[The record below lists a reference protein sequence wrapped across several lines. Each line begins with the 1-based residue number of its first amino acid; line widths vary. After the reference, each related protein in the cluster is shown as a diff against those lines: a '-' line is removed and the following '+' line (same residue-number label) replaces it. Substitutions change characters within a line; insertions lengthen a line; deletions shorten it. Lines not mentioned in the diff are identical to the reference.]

1 MAPRNLFQSVHTTG
15 HLFSQDLLERLS
27 AGDTSIQGLKAQD
40 YHLDPSDRLKDAAAR
55 AWSKLNT
62 AYKSYRDAKA
72 KLPDSDTGTTLTR
85 ERWLLPLFSELG
97 YGRLPTQKAIDIDG
111 KSYPISHCWNNC
123 IPIHLVTFRHETDKR
138 VPGMAGAAS
147 RSPYSIVQELLN
159 RSESH
164 RWGFVSNG
172 RMLYLLRDNKALARA
187 ANVEF
192 DLEAIFE
199 NDQFADFILLYI
211 LCHQSRVEPRNP
223 DTPEDCWLEDW
234 CKVAESSGT
243 RARDHLRDGVQ
254 KAMEHLGQG
263 FLASPYNKN
272 LTASLK
278 SGALSPEAFYHQ
290 ILRLVYRLL
299 LLLVAENRRAE
310 NGRNLLHPIDADPK
324 AIDRYNTY
332 YSISRLRD
340 LATSVRGT
348 DHDDLYESLKLLFV
362 QLGTGY
368 APLAIPAMGSFL
380 FSAKSTATPDLDIS
394 NLPNRKLL
402 AAILSLSRTEDTS
415 VKGGAIRRSV
425 DFANLGSEELGSVY
439 ESLLELTPRLF
450 TPDGSFILRAASGN
464 ERKSTGSYY
473 TPRSLINSLLD
484 TALEPVISNA
494 IDKLPND
501 KAEIAL
507 LNLKV
512 CDPACG
518 SGHFLL
524 AAGDRL
530 AMRLAKIRTSDEEP
544 STLAFQHAR
553 RDVIGKCL
561 YGVDLNPMAVEL
573 CKVSLW
579 MDALEPGKPLSFLDH
594 HIQHGNSLIGCTP
607 ALLSKGI
614 PDEAFAPIEGDV
626 KSIVSILKK
635 QNKKERGEH
644 KAGQGI
650 LDFFKLGNLSEFAAR
665 LHSISHDTLQ
675 DEVETESMYIA
686 LLQNANYKNARFV
699 ADAWCSAFVWK
710 KEDSELGQFCP
721 TEQQWRKW
729 EKNPHVAPLQVRDEV
744 ARLSYQYKFFHW
756 HLVFPEVFIAQVD
769 GKEGNSISGWKGGFD
784 AILANPPWERVK
796 LQEKEWFAQR
806 NPDIANAPNA
816 AARTRMIN
824 ALSKEDPKLFSAFQ
838 DDLRKASGES
848 HLLRSSGLFP
858 LCGRGDINV
867 YTVFAELMRTVVNE
881 QGRVGAVL
889 PSGIAS
895 DDTTKFFFQDLM
907 EKKALASLF
916 DFENREGL
924 FPAVDSRMKFCLI
937 TMGNGVKVLAKEAT
951 FVFFAQNTNELNDPD
966 KRFTLSSEDIALL
979 NPNTRTCP
987 IFRSGRDAEL
997 TKAIYRRVPVLIK
1010 EARDGNPEENPWG
1023 IKFSTMFHMSNDSY
1037 LFRTREQ
1044 LEEEHW
1050 KLQGNIF
1057 RKAGE
1062 EYLPLYE
1069 AKMTQIYN
1077 HRAADVVVSA
1087 TAIQR
1092 KAQPSNL
1099 SVAELSQATR
1109 VAKPLYWID
1118 KKKCIE
1124 GLESHWSLEWILGY
1138 TNVTSPT
1145 NERTMNPSLF
1155 PISGVGNSMPVIL
1168 GTKKSKAYG
1177 LLYSNLCSFCF
1188 DYVCR
1193 QKIGGV
1199 NLNFYLVN
1207 QLLTI
1212 AEITYFKI
1220 CLWDNTKKINDWI
1233 VKRLLELTYTAW
1245 DLEPFAQDCNYPGPP
1260 FKWNEDRR
1268 FQIRADLDAAFFHL
1282 YLPSTKEG
1290 NWKPSLIS
1298 EGNVKDETENEFNSL
1313 KQAFPTPRHA
1323 VEHILESFSIV
1334 KRKDVDAYGEYRTKR
1349 VILEIYDAMQNAMV
1363 TGKPYQSPLDPP
1375 AGPPEDPLP
1384 EWKPGKPQPEGWL
1397 SHIHPPKGCE
1407 SQEPKTLAELA
1418 SKEELTLPLILT
1430 VEKEKRAKGFGAQFT
1445 VKAWKGTSPQEGDL
1459 ILLHHPE
1466 MIRNDETAT
1475 LGMGNLEMRK
1485 TTDPESGADKIQLTL
1500 KGLIPP
1506 FQVLIDP
1513 EDIKEIR
1520 PLAALEPYE
1529 AL

>member
-272 LTASLK
+272 LSSSLK
-278 SGALSPEAFYHQ
+278 SGSLSPEGFYHQ

-332 YSISRLRD
+332 YSISRLRN

-380 FSAKSTATPDLDIS
+380 FSAKSTATPDLDTS

-450 TPDGSFILRAASGN
+450 TPDGLFVLRAASGN

-553 RDVIGKCL
+553 RDVIGRCL

-579 MDALEPGKPLSFLDH
+579 MDALEPGKPLSFIDH

-614 PDEAFAPIEGDV
+614 PDEAFAAIEGDV
-626 KSIVSILKK
+626 KAICNNLKK
-635 QNKKERGEH
+635 QNKKERSEY
-644 KAGQGI
+644 KSGQGFI
-650 LDFFKLGNLSEFAAR
+650 DFFKLGNLSEFAAR

-686 LLQNANYKNARFV
+686 LLKNANYKNARFV

-744 ARLSYQYKFFHW
+744 ARLSHQYKFFHW

-784 AILANPPWERVK
+784 CVLGNPPWGQIQFEPEEFFAVSAPHIAKAIHMSARNK
-796 LQEKEWFAQR
+796 MIDELKKE
-806 NPDIANAPNA
+806 N
-816 AARTRMIN
+816 
-824 ALSKEDPKLFSAFQ
+824 LELFKQYENIRREIFGIQGFCHNSN
-838 DDLRKASGES
+838 
-848 HLLRSSGLFP
+848 LFP
-858 LCGRGDINV
+858 YTSVGRLN
-867 YTVFAELMRTVVNE
+867 TAPLFTELSRFLISEN
-881 QGRVGAVL
+881 GRVGIII
-889 PSGIAS
+889 PSGIATDS
-895 DDTTKFFFQDLM
+895 FTQAFIRNVIETNS
-907 EKKALASLF
+907 LASLF

-924 FPAVDSRMKFCLI
+924 FPGVHRSTKFCLI

-951 FVFFAQNTNELNDPD
+951 FVFFALNTNELNDPD

-1010 EARDGNPEENPWG
+1010 EARDGQPEENPWG
-1023 IKFSTMFHMSNDSY
+1023 ISFKLMFMMNTASH
-1037 LFRTREQ
+1037 LFRTHEQ

-1069 AKMTQIYN
+1069 GKMIHHFN
-1077 HRAADVVVSA
+1077 HRWA
-1087 TAIQR
+1087 T
-1092 KAQPSNL
+1092 
-1099 SVAELSQATR
+1099 
-1109 VAKPLYWID
+1109 YD
-1118 KKKCIE
+1118 
-1124 GLESHWSLEWILGY
+1124 GLETRDFTLEEKQHPNRLVMGRYWVKDSDVQDALKNTGWNKKWLMGWRDI
-1138 TNVTSPT
+1138 TNTT
-1145 NERTMNPSLF
+1145 NERTVVGGIF
-1155 PISGVGNSMPVIL
+1155 PKSAVGNNLPIWFISNEIVELFAPLLSSIACDFAARFKVG
-1168 GTKKSKAYG
+1168 GTH
-1177 LLYSNLCSFCF
+1177 
-1188 DYVCR
+1188 
-1193 QKIGGV
+1193 
-1199 NLNFYLVN
+1199 LNFF
-1207 QLLTI
+1207 I
-1212 AEITYFKI
+1212 AEQLAVPSPQLFTNPIILKFTAESL
-1220 CLWDNTKKINDWI
+1220 CDWLLS
-1233 VKRLLELTYTAW
+1233 RTLELTYTAW
-1245 DLEPFAQDCNYPGPP
+1245 DLEPFAQDCKYHGPP

-1268 FQIRADLDAAFFHL
+1268 FQIRCELDAAFFHL
-1282 YLPSTKEG
+1282 YFPSTKEG
-1290 NWKPSLIS
+1290 NWKPSLIA
-1298 EGNVKDETENEFNSL
+1298 EGNVKDETEVEFNSL

-1323 VEHILESFSIV
+1323 VEHSMETFNGV
-1334 KRKDVDAYGEYRTKR
+1334 KGKDVDAYGEYRTKR

-1375 AGPPEDPLP
+1375 AGPPEKPLP
-1384 EWKPGKPQPEGWL
+1384 EWMPGKPQPEGWL
-1397 SHIHPPKGCE
+1397 THIHPPKGCE

-1418 SKEELTLPLILT
+1418 SKDELNLPLILT
-1430 VEKEKRAKGFGAQFT
+1430 VEKEKRAKGFDAQFT
-1445 VKAWKGTSPQEGDL
+1445 AKVWKGASPQEGDL

-1466 MIRNDETAT
+1466 MIRNDETAP
-1475 LGMGNLEMRK
+1475 LGMGSLEMRK

-1500 KGLIPP
+1500 KGLVPP

-1520 PLAALEPYE
+1520 PLAALEPYNPE
-1529 AL
+1529 

>member
-72 KLPDSDTGTTLTR
+72 KLPDSDIGTTLTR

-272 LTASLK
+272 LSSSLK

-368 APLAIPAMGSFL
+368 EPLAIPAMGSFL
-380 FSAKSTATPDLDIS
+380 FSAKSTATPDLDTS

-450 TPDGSFILRAASGN
+450 TPDGLFVLRAASGN

-614 PDEAFAPIEGDV
+614 PDEAFAAIEGDV
-626 KSIVSILKK
+626 KAICNNLKK
-635 QNKKERGEH
+635 QNKKERGEY

-916 DFENREGL
+916 DFENREAI
-924 FPAVDSRMKFCLI
+924 FPGVHRSTKFCLI

-951 FVFFAQNTNELNDPD
+951 FVFFALNTNELNDPD

-1023 IKFSTMFHMSNDSY
+1023 IKFSTMFHMSNDSG

-1069 AKMTQIYN
+1069 QNLINLQN
-1077 HRAADVVVSA
+1077 HRYSSFKLPNGE
-1087 TAIQR
+1087 ISFL
-1092 KAQPSNL
+1092 KSEIL
-1099 SVAELSQATR
+1099 SECRL
-1109 VAKPLYWID
+1109 
-1118 KKKCIE
+1118 
-1124 GLESHWSLEWILGY
+1124 
-1138 TNVTSPT
+1138 
-1145 NERTMNPSLF
+1145 MNPNEFSTTRYWVESKKVKEAYSIKNISKRWLIAFRRSVRSTDSRTALFCAIPNNAIGDSIFLMQSSKSHLDLLIANLTSFAFDFLARQSL
-1155 PISGVGNSMPVIL
+1155 GGEN
-1168 GTKKSKAYG
+1168 A
-1177 LLYSNLCSFCF
+1177 SFF
-1188 DYVCR
+1188 
-1193 QKIGGV
+1193 
-1199 NLNFYLVN
+1199 
-1207 QLLTI
+1207 
-1212 AEITYFKI
+1212 
-1220 CLWDNTKKINDWI
+1220 I
-1233 VKRLLELTYTAW
+1233 VKQLPLLPIKDLNNKLWMFDSRPGTFDFIARKILELTYTAW
-1245 DLEPFAQDCNYPGPP
+1245 DLEPFAQDCNYHGPP

-1268 FQIRADLDAAFFHL
+1268 FRIRAELDAAFFHL

-1290 NWKPSLIS
+1290 DWKPSLIS
-1298 EGNVKDETENEFNSL
+1298 EGNVKDETEAELNSL
-1313 KQAFPTPRHA
+1313 KQAFSTPRHA
-1323 VEHILESFSIV
+1323 VEHILESFPIV
-1334 KRKDVDAYGEYRTKR
+1334 KRKEVDAYGEYRTKR

-1363 TGKPYQSPLDPP
+1363 TGNPYKSPLDPP
-1375 AGPPEDPLP
+1375 AGPPEDPLL

-1407 SQEPKTLAELA
+1407 SQEPKTLTELA

-1430 VEKEKRAKGFGAQFT
+1430 VEKEKRAKGFDAQFT
-1445 VKAWKGTSPQEGDL
+1445 AKAWKGTSPKEGDL

-1466 MIRNDETAT
+1466 MIRNDETAP
-1475 LGMGNLEMRK
+1475 LGMGTLEMRK

-1520 PLAALEPYE
+1520 PLAALEPYNPE
-1529 AL
+1529 

>member
-1 MAPRNLFQSVHTTG
+1 
-15 HLFSQDLLERLS
+15 
-27 AGDTSIQGLKAQD
+27 
-40 YHLDPSDRLKDAAAR
+40 
-55 AWSKLNT
+55 
-62 AYKSYRDAKA
+62 
-72 KLPDSDTGTTLTR
+72 
-85 ERWLLPLFSELG
+85 
-97 YGRLPTQKAIDIDG
+97 
-111 KSYPISHCWNNC
+111 
-123 IPIHLVTFRHETDKR
+123 
-138 VPGMAGAAS
+138 
-147 RSPYSIVQELLN
+147 
-159 RSESH
+159 
-164 RWGFVSNG
+164 
-172 RMLYLLRDNKALARA
+172 
-187 ANVEF
+187 
-192 DLEAIFE
+192 
-199 NDQFADFILLYI
+199 
-211 LCHQSRVEPRNP
+211 
-223 DTPEDCWLEDW
+223 
-234 CKVAESSGT
+234 
-243 RARDHLRDGVQ
+243 
-254 KAMEHLGQG
+254 
-263 FLASPYNKN
+263 
-272 LTASLK
+272 
-278 SGALSPEAFYHQ
+278 
-290 ILRLVYRLL
+290 
-299 LLLVAENRRAE
+299 
-310 NGRNLLHPIDADPK
+310 
-324 AIDRYNTY
+324 
-332 YSISRLRD
+332 
-340 LATSVRGT
+340 
-348 DHDDLYESLKLLFV
+348 
-362 QLGTGY
+362 
-368 APLAIPAMGSFL
+368 MG
-380 FSAKSTATPDLDIS
+380 
-394 NLPNRKLL
+394 
-402 AAILSLSRTEDTS
+402 
-415 VKGGAIRRSV
+415 
-425 DFANLGSEELGSVY
+425 
-439 ESLLELTPRLF
+439 
-450 TPDGSFILRAASGN
+450 
-464 ERKSTGSYY
+464 
-473 TPRSLINSLLD
+473 
-484 TALEPVISNA
+484 
-494 IDKLPND
+494 
-501 KAEIAL
+501 
-507 LNLKV
+507 
-512 CDPACG
+512 
-518 SGHFLL
+518 
-524 AAGDRL
+524 
-530 AMRLAKIRTSDEEP
+530 
-544 STLAFQHAR
+544 
-553 RDVIGKCL
+553 
-561 YGVDLNPMAVEL
+561 
-573 CKVSLW
+573 
-579 MDALEPGKPLSFLDH
+579 
-594 HIQHGNSLIGCTP
+594 
-607 ALLSKGI
+607 
-614 PDEAFAPIEGDV
+614 
-626 KSIVSILKK
+626 
-635 QNKKERGEH
+635 
-644 KAGQGI
+644 
-650 LDFFKLGNLSEFAAR
+650 
-665 LHSISHDTLQ
+665 
-675 DEVETESMYIA
+675 
-686 LLQNANYKNARFV
+686 
-699 ADAWCSAFVWK
+699 
-710 KEDSELGQFCP
+710 
-721 TEQQWRKW
+721 
-729 EKNPHVAPLQVRDEV
+729 KNPHGAPLQVRDEV

-769 GKEGNSISGWKGGFD
+769 GKDGSSISGWKGGFD

-1010 EARDGNPEENPWG
+1010 EARDGSPEENPWG
-1023 IKFSTMFHMSNDSY
+1023 ITFNRMFDMSNDSH

-1069 AKMTQIYN
+1069 AKMATLLD
-1077 HRAADVVVSA
+1077 HRSA
-1087 TAIQR
+1087 KVIRSTTASIRQ
-1092 KAQPSNL
+1092 AQPEYLTPFEHQSPNVFA
-1099 SVAELSQATR
+1099 S
-1109 VAKPLYWID
+1109 PLYWV
-1118 KKKCIE
+1118 KKKDVELSKPKFWTKTWTPGWRRI
-1124 GLESHWSLEWILGY
+1124 SA
-1138 TNVTSPT
+1138 TT
-1145 NERTMNPSLF
+1145 NERTYLQTIFPDAGFGDSLF
-1155 PISGVGNSMPVIL
+1155 LMFFNSKDQNLSVML
-1168 GTKKSKAYG
+1168 GSLTSIV
-1177 LLYSNLCSFCF
+1177 F
-1188 DYVCR
+1188 DFTVR
-1193 QKIGGV
+1193 QKMGGL
-1199 NLNFYLVN
+1199 NLSFYLIA
-1207 QLLTI
+1207 QLPVQASTI
-1212 AEITYFKI
+1212 FAKK
-1220 CLWDNTKKINDWI
+1220 NTHLFETKQKTIGSWL

-1245 DLEPFAQDCNYPGPP
+1245 DLEPFAQDCNYNGPP

-1268 FQIRADLDAAFFHL
+1268 FQIRCELDAAFFHL

-1375 AGPPEDPLP
+1375 AGPPAGPPEEPLP

-1397 SHIHPPKGCE
+1397 THIHPPKGCE

-1418 SKEELTLPLILT
+1418 SKEDLTLPLILT
-1430 VEKEKRAKGFGAQFT
+1430 VEREKRAKGFDAQFT
-1445 VKAWKGTSPQEGDL
+1445 ANAWKGTSPKEGDL

-1475 LGMGNLEMRK
+1475 LGMGTLEMRK

-1529 AL
+1529 AQ

>member
-72 KLPDSDTGTTLTR
+72 KLPDSDIGTTLTR

-223 DTPEDCWLEDW
+223 DTPEECWLEDW

-272 LTASLK
+272 LSSSLK
-278 SGALSPEAFYHQ
+278 SGALSPEGFYHQ

-380 FSAKSTATPDLDIS
+380 FSAKSTATPDLDTA

-450 TPDGSFILRAASGN
+450 TPDGLFVLRAASGN

-614 PDEAFAPIEGDV
+614 PDEAFAAIEGDV
-626 KSIVSILKK
+626 KAIVSTLKK

-675 DEVETESMYIA
+675 DEVEAESMYTTM
-686 LLQNANYKNARFV
+686 LQNANYKNARFV

-744 ARLSYQYKFFHW
+744 ARLSSQYKFFHW

-838 DDLRKASGES
+838 DDLRKATGES
-848 HLLRSSGLFP
+848 HLLRSSNLFP

-907 EKKALASLF
+907 EKKALTSLF

-951 FVFFAQNTNELNDPD
+951 FVFFALNTNELNDPD

-1023 IKFSTMFHMSNDSY
+1023 IKFSTMFHMSNDSG

-1062 EYLPLYE
+1062 KYLPLYE
-1069 AKMTQIYN
+1069 AKMIHHFN
-1077 HRAADVVVSA
+1077 HRWATYDGLDTRDFTLEEKQNPNRLVMGRYWVKDSDVQDALKNTGWNKKWLMGYRNIARSNDERTTIESVFPLSGVGHSMPILLSKNKKNIFNELILFQLSLISFVNDFIVRQKLGGINF
-1087 TAIQR
+1087 TFGYFNQIPFLSQS
-1092 KAQPSNL
+1092 SNL
-1099 SVAELSQATR
+1099 SRLKQYLPKNS
-1109 VAKPLYWID
+1109 
-1118 KKKCIE
+1118 
-1124 GLESHWSLEWILGY
+1124 SLAR
-1138 TNVTSPT
+1138 N
-1145 NERTMNPSLF
+1145 
-1155 PISGVGNSMPVIL
+1155 
-1168 GTKKSKAYG
+1168 
-1177 LLYSNLCSFCF
+1177 
-1188 DYVCR
+1188 
-1193 QKIGGV
+1193 
-1199 NLNFYLVN
+1199 
-1207 QLLTI
+1207 
-1212 AEITYFKI
+1212 
-1220 CLWDNTKKINDWI
+1220 
-1233 VKRLLELTYTAW
+1233 LELTYTAW
-1245 DLEPFAQDCNYPGPP
+1245 DLEPFAQDCNYHGPP

-1268 FQIRADLDAAFFHL
+1268 FQIRAELDAAFFHL

-1290 NWKPSLIS
+1290 NWKPSLIA
-1298 EGNVKDETENEFNSL
+1298 EGNVKDETEAELNSL
-1313 KQAFPTPRHA
+1313 KQGFPTPRHA

-1363 TGKPYQSPLDPP
+1363 TGNPYKSPLDPP
-1375 AGPPEDPLP
+1375 AGPPEDSLP

-1430 VEKEKRAKGFGAQFT
+1430 VEKEKRAKGFDAQFT
-1445 VKAWKGTSPQEGDL
+1445 ANAWKGTSPKEGDL

-1466 MIRNDETAT
+1466 MIRNDETAP
-1475 LGMGNLEMRK
+1475 LGMGTLEMRK

-1513 EDIKEIR
+1513 EDIKKIR
-1520 PLAALEPYE
+1520 PLAALEPYNPE
-1529 AL
+1529 

>member
-272 LTASLK
+272 LSSSLK
-278 SGALSPEAFYHQ
+278 SGSLSPEGFYHQ

-380 FSAKSTATPDLDIS
+380 FSAKSTATPDLDSS

-450 TPDGSFILRAASGN
+450 TPDGLFVLRAASGN

-484 TALEPVISNA
+484 TALEPVISKA

-501 KAEIAL
+501 KAELAL

-553 RDVIGKCL
+553 RDVIGRCL

-607 ALLSKGI
+607 SLLSKGI

-744 ARLSYQYKFFHW
+744 ARLSNQYKFFHW

-937 TMGNGVKVLAKEAT
+937 TMGSGVKVLAKEAT
-951 FVFFAQNTNELNDPD
+951 FVFFALNTNELNDPD

-1023 IKFSTMFHMSNDSY
+1023 ITFNRMFDMSNDSH

-1069 AKMTQIYN
+1069 AKLFHHFN
-1077 HRAADVVVSA
+1077 HRWATYDGLDTRDFTLEEKQNPNRFVMGRYWVKNSDVQDA
-1087 TAIQR
+1087 LKNTGW
-1092 KAQPSNL
+1092 N
-1099 SVAELSQATR
+1099 
-1109 VAKPLYWID
+1109 
-1118 KKKCIE
+1118 KKWLMGWRDI
-1124 GLESHWSLEWILGY
+1124 
-1138 TNVTSPT
+1138 TNTT
-1145 NERTMNPSLF
+1145 NERTVVGGIF
-1155 PISGVGNSMPVIL
+1155 PKSAVGNKLPLMISSKIIKIPFTLINPVMASL
-1168 GTKKSKAYG
+1168 V
-1177 LLYSNLCSFCF
+1177 F
-1188 DYVCR
+1188 DFASR
-1193 QKIGGV
+1193 QKIGGTT
-1199 NLNFYLVN
+1199 LNFF
-1207 QLLTI
+1207 LLKQFPVI
-1212 AEITYFKI
+1212 PPSFFEITKGGVSTYF
-1220 CLWDNTKKINDWI
+1220 NI
-1233 VKRLLELTYTAW
+1233 VSILIRWLLELTYTAW
-1245 DLEPFAQDCNYPGPP
+1245 DLEPFAKDCNYHGPP

-1268 FQIRADLDAAFFHL
+1268 FQIRAELDAAFFHL
-1282 YLPSTKEG
+1282 YFPSTKEG
-1290 NWKPSLIS
+1290 NWKPSLIA
-1298 EGNVKDETENEFNSL
+1298 EGNVKDETEVEFNCL

-1323 VEHILESFSIV
+1323 VDHILETFPIV
-1334 KRKDVDAYGEYRTKR
+1334 KRKDVDTYGEYRTKR

-1375 AGPPEDPLP
+1375 AGPPEKPLP
-1384 EWKPGKPQPEGWL
+1384 EWMPGKPQPEGWL
-1397 SHIHPPKGCE
+1397 THIHPPKGCE

-1418 SKEELTLPLILT
+1418 SKDELNLPLILT
-1430 VEKEKRAKGFGAQFT
+1430 VEKEKRAKGFDAQFT
-1445 VKAWKGTSPQEGDL
+1445 AKAWIGTSPKEGDL

-1466 MIRNDETAT
+1466 MIRNDETAP
-1475 LGMGNLEMRK
+1475 LGMGTLEIRK

-1500 KGLIPP
+1500 KGLVPP

-1520 PLAALEPYE
+1520 PLAALEPYNPE
-1529 AL
+1529 

>member
-1 MAPRNLFQSVHTTG
+1 MAPRNIFQSVHTTG

-27 AGDTSIQGLKAQD
+27 SGDTSIQGLKAQD

-62 AYKSYRDAKA
+62 AYKSYRDAKS

-97 YGRLPTQKAIDIDG
+97 YGRLPTQKAIDIEG

-172 RMLYLLRDNKALARA
+172 RMLFLLRDNKALARA

-263 FLASPYNKN
+263 FLASPYNKT
-272 LTASLK
+272 LASSLK

-348 DHDDLYESLKLLFV
+348 DHDDLYESLKLLFI

-380 FSAKSTATPDLDIS
+380 FSAKSTATPDLDAS
-394 NLPNRKLL
+394 RLPNRKLL

-450 TPDGSFILRAASGN
+450 TPDGLFVLRAASGN

-484 TALEPVISNA
+484 TALEPVISSA

-501 KAEIAL
+501 KAELAL

-579 MDALEPGKPLSFLDH
+579 MDALEPGKPLSFIDH

-614 PDEAFAPIEGDV
+614 PDEAFTAIEGDV
-626 KSIVSILKK
+626 KSICSNLKK
-635 QNKKERGEH
+635 RNKKERSEH
-644 KAGQGI
+644 KAGQGF

-665 LHSISHDTLQ
+665 LHSISHNTLQ
-675 DEVETESMYIA
+675 DEVEAESMYTTMMQTA
-686 LLQNANYKNARFV
+686 DYKNARFV

-710 KEDSELGQFCP
+710 KEESELGQFCP
-721 TEQQWRKW
+721 TEQQWRQW
-729 EKNPHVAPLQVRDEV
+729 EKNPHSAPLQVREEV
-744 ARLSYQYKFFHW
+744 ARLSNQYKFFHW

-769 GKEGNSISGWKGGFD
+769 NKDGNPISGWKGGFD
-784 AILANPPWERVK
+784 CILANPPWERVK

-806 NPDIANAPNA
+806 NPDIANAANA

-907 EKKALASLF
+907 EKNALASLF

-937 TMGNGVKVLAKEAT
+937 TMGSGIKVLAKEAT
-951 FVFFAQNTNELNDPD
+951 FVFFALNTNELNDPD

-1010 EARDGNPEENPWG
+1010 EARDGQPEENPWG
-1023 IKFSTMFHMSNDSY
+1023 LSFNRMFDMSNDSH

-1044 LEEEHW
+1044 LEEEHY

-1069 AKMTQIYN
+1069 AKMIHHFN
-1077 HRAADVVVSA
+1077 HRWATYDGLDTRDFTLEEKQNPNRFVMGRYWVKDSDVQDA
-1087 TAIQR
+1087 LKNTGW
-1092 KAQPSNL
+1092 N
-1099 SVAELSQATR
+1099 
-1109 VAKPLYWID
+1109 
-1118 KKKCIE
+1118 KKWLMGWRDI
-1124 GLESHWSLEWILGY
+1124 
-1138 TNVTSPT
+1138 TNTT
-1145 NERTMNPSLF
+1145 NERTVVGGIFQKSA
-1155 PISGVGNSMPVIL
+1155 VGNKLPLMLFSKN
-1168 GTKKSKAYG
+1168 TKIPIIIINPMVSS
-1177 LLYSNLCSFCF
+1177 LVF
-1188 DYVCR
+1188 DFVAR
-1193 QKIGGV
+1193 QKIGGTT
-1199 NLNFYLVN
+1199 LNFF
-1207 QLLTI
+1207 LLKQFPVI
-1212 AEITYFKI
+1212 APPFFENKAERISKQSMMVSI
-1220 CLWDNTKKINDWI
+1220 VISWI
-1233 VKRLLELTYTAW
+1233 LELTYTAW
-1245 DLEPFAQDCNYPGPP
+1245 DLEPFAQDYNYQGPP

-1268 FQIRADLDAAFFHL
+1268 FQIRCELDAAFFHL
-1282 YLPSTKEG
+1282 YLPAEKDGT
-1290 NWKPSLIS
+1290 WKRATLAN
-1298 EGNVKDETENEFNSL
+1298 GNVKDETEGELNSL
-1313 KQAFPTPRHA
+1313 KHAFPTPRHA
-1323 VEHILESFSIV
+1323 VEHILESFPIV
-1334 KRKDVDAYGEYRTKR
+1334 KRKDEDAYGEYRTKR

-1363 TGKPYQSPLDPP
+1363 TGKPFQSPLDPP
-1375 AGPPEDPLP
+1375 PGPPDKPLP

-1397 SHIHPPKGCE
+1397 PHIHPPKGCE

-1430 VEKEKRAKGFGAQFT
+1430 VERERLAKGFDAQFT
-1445 VKAWKGTSPQEGDL
+1445 AKTWKGTAPKEGDL

-1466 MIRNDETAT
+1466 MIRNDETAP
-1475 LGMGNLEMRK
+1475 LGMGTLEMRK
-1485 TTDPESGADKIQLTL
+1485 TTDPESGSDKIQLTL

-1513 EDIKEIR
+1513 EDLKEIR

-1529 AL
+1529 AQ

>member
-27 AGDTSIQGLKAQD
+27 AGDTSIQGLKVQD

-72 KLPDSDTGTTLTR
+72 KLPDSDIGTTLTR

-272 LTASLK
+272 LSSSLR
-278 SGALSPEAFYHQ
+278 SGALSPEGFYHQ

-380 FSAKSTATPDLDIS
+380 FSAKSTATPDLDTS

-450 TPDGSFILRAASGN
+450 TPDGLFVLRAASGN

-501 KAEIAL
+501 KAELAL

-553 RDVIGKCL
+553 RDVIGRCL

-614 PDEAFAPIEGDV
+614 PDDAFAAIEGDV
-626 KSIVSILKK
+626 KAICNNLKK
-635 QNKKERGEH
+635 QNKKERSEY

-710 KEDSELGQFCP
+710 KEESELGQFCP

-744 ARLSYQYKFFHW
+744 ARLSNQYKFFHW

-784 AILANPPWERVK
+784 CILANPPWEHVELK
-796 LQEKEWFAQR
+796 EKEWFATSCVE
-806 NPDIANAPNA
+806 IANASTGAKRKQLIERLRVSQPRLFDEYA
-816 AARTRMIN
+816 AA
-824 ALSKEDPKLFSAFQ
+824 S
-838 DDLRKASGES
+838 RKTDAERQF
-848 HLLRSSGLFP
+848 LRSSGRYP
-858 LCGRGDINV
+858 LCGLGRINT
-867 YTVFAELMRTVVNE
+867 YAIFAELNLQVVQNR
-881 QGRVGAVL
+881 GRVGCIV
-889 PSGIAS
+889 PTGIAT
-895 DDTTKFFFQDLM
+895 DDTTKLYFQHIVAGGCLV
-907 EKKALASLF
+907 SLY
-916 DFENREGL
+916 DFENRKGI
-924 FPAVDSRMKFCLI
+924 FPAVEGNMTFCL
-937 TMGNGVKVLAKEAT
+937 L
-951 FVFFAQNTNELNDPD
+951 
-966 KRFTLSSEDIALL
+966 TLSGGGQTKFHVAAQLTTIEELAETDRSYWLNPDDVKLI
-979 NPNTRTCP
+979 NPNTQTCP
-987 IFRSGRDAEL
+987 TLRTARDASLVRHVYSRSPVIEVEAVDAVAESNTWGIEFKQGLFNLTSDSDFFLSREELESAGWIVDGSGRAHRDG
-997 TKAIYRRVPVLIK
+997 IFQVPV
-1010 EARDGNPEENPWG
+1010 
-1023 IKFSTMFHMSNDSY
+1023 F
-1037 LFRTREQ
+1037 
-1044 LEEEHW
+1044 
-1050 KLQGNIF
+1050 
-1057 RKAGE
+1057 
-1062 EYLPLYE
+1062 E
-1069 AKMTQIYN
+1069 AKFIAQFN
-1077 HRAADVVVSA
+1077 HRAATFAHVSTKDRFRTHAGTDEVTTAELFDPTFVPIPRYWIPEDEVRNRAGAASWFVGFRRVISAVADARCLIAAVVPVVGIGNTLPIVWA
-1087 TAIQR
+1087 TSSRHRA
-1092 KAQPSNL
+1092 ALLL
-1099 SVAELSQATR
+1099 SVL
-1109 VAKPLYWID
+1109 
-1118 KKKCIE
+1118 
-1124 GLESHWSLEWILGY
+1124 
-1138 TNVTSPT
+1138 
-1145 NERTMNPSLF
+1145 
-1155 PISGVGNSMPVIL
+1155 NSFVL
-1168 GTKKSKAYG
+1168 
-1177 LLYSNLCSFCF
+1177 
-1188 DYVCR
+1188 DYVLR
-1193 QKIGGV
+1193 QKASGD
-1199 NLNFYLVN
+1199 LNFYVFR
-1207 QLLTI
+1207 QLPALSPDLI
-1212 AEITYFKI
+1212 SAEAT
-1220 CLWDNTKKINDWI
+1220 WDKPRSISDWLLLR
-1233 VKRLLELTYTAW
+1233 VLELTYTAW
-1245 DLEPFAQDCNYPGPP
+1245 DLETFAGDCGYAGPP
-1260 FKWNEDRR
+1260 FRWDKDRR
-1268 FQIRADLDAAFFHL
+1268 FLLRAELDAAFFHL
-1282 YLPSTKEG
+1282 YLPSTKES

-1298 EGNVKDETENEFNSL
+1298 EGNVKDETEAELNSL

-1323 VEHILESFSIV
+1323 VEHILESFPIV
-1334 KRKDVDAYGEYRTKR
+1334 KRREVDAYGEYRTKR
-1349 VILEIYDAMQNAMV
+1349 VVLEIYDAMQNAMV

-1375 AGPPEDPLP
+1375 AGPPEEPLP
-1384 EWKPGKPQPEGWL
+1384 EWKAGKPQPEGWL

-1430 VEKEKRAKGFGAQFT
+1430 VEKEKRAKGFDAQFT
-1445 VKAWKGTSPQEGDL
+1445 AKAWKGTSPKEGDL

-1475 LGMGNLEMRK
+1475 LGMGTLEIRK

-1529 AL
+1529 AQ

>member
-62 AYKSYRDAKA
+62 DYKRYRDEKA

-123 IPIHLVTFRHETDKR
+123 TPIHLVTFRHETDKR

-172 RMLYLLRDNKALARA
+172 KMLYLLRDNKALARA

-223 DTPEDCWLEDW
+223 DTPKDCWLEDW
-234 CKVAESSGT
+234 CKVADSSGT
-243 RARDHLRDGVQ
+243 RARDHLRDGV
-254 KAMEHLGQG
+254 KNAMEHLGQG

-278 SGALSPEAFYHQ
+278 SGSLSPEGFYHQ

-380 FSAKSTATPDLDIS
+380 FSAKSTATPDLETS
-394 NLPNRKLL
+394 RLPNRKLL

-494 IDKLPND
+494 INKLPND
-501 KAEIAL
+501 KAEHAL

-650 LDFFKLGNLSEFAAR
+650 LEFFKLGNLSEFAAR

-675 DEVETESMYIA
+675 DEVEAESMYA
-686 LLQNANYKNARFV
+686 TMVQNADYKNARFV

-744 ARLSYQYKFFHW
+744 ARLSHQYKFFHW

-769 GKEGNSISGWKGGFD
+769 GKEGSSISGWKGGFD

-806 NPDIANAPNA
+806 NPNIANAPNA

-916 DFENREGL
+916 DFENREAI
-924 FPAVDSRMKFCLI
+924 FPNVHRSYKFCLI

-951 FVFFAQNTNELNDPD
+951 FVFFALNTNELNDPD

-1023 IKFSTMFHMSNDSY
+1023 IKFSTMFHMSNDSG

-1069 AKMTQIYN
+1069 AKLFHHFN
-1077 HRAADVVVSA
+1077 HRWATYDGLDTRDFTLEEKQNPNRFVMGRYWVKNSDVQDA
-1087 TAIQR
+1087 LKNTGWNKKWLMAYRWIAR
-1092 KAQPSNL
+1092 SN
-1099 SVAELSQATR
+1099 
-1109 VAKPLYWID
+1109 D
-1118 KKKCIE
+1118 
-1124 GLESHWSLEWILGY
+1124 
-1138 TNVTSPT
+1138 
-1145 NERTMNPSLF
+1145 ERTF
-1155 PISGVGNSMPVIL
+1155 ISSVVCYGGFGNSSPIVL
-1168 GTKKSKAYG
+1168 TKINPLKLNTTLISCT
-1177 LLYSNLCSFCF
+1177 SCF
-1188 DYVCR
+1188 VFDFTSR
-1193 QKIGGV
+1193 QKLGGA
-1199 NLNFYLVN
+1199 NMTFGTSIQIAIPSPQFFTNPRILKFTKESLSDW
-1207 QLLTI
+1207 LLSRT
-1212 AEITYFKI
+1212 
-1220 CLWDNTKKINDWI
+1220 
-1233 VKRLLELTYTAW
+1233 LELTYTAW
-1245 DLEPFAQDCNYPGPP
+1245 DLEPLAQDCNYNGPP

-1268 FQIRADLDAAFFHL
+1268 FQIRCELDAAFFHL

-1290 NWKPSLIS
+1290 NWKPSLIA
-1298 EGNVKDETENEFNSL
+1298 EGNVKDETEAEFNCL

-1334 KRKDVDAYGEYRTKR
+1334 KRKDIDTYGEFRTKR

-1430 VEKEKRAKGFGAQFT
+1430 VEKEKRAKGFDAQFT
-1445 VKAWKGTSPQEGDL
+1445 AKAWKGTSPKEGDL

-1466 MIRNDETAT
+1466 MIRNDETAP
-1475 LGMGNLEMRK
+1475 LGMGTLEMRK

-1506 FQVLIDP
+1506 FQVLVDP

-1520 PLAALEPYE
+1520 PLAALETYNPE
-1529 AL
+1529 